1 MNGFV
6 RFPRLAQ
13 RYGRY
18 IRRTGFERSGTVGD
32 RSGSG
37 YSSRGGG

>member
-6 RFPRLAQ
+6 RFPRASPS
-13 RYGRY
+13 YGGD
-18 IRRTGFERSGTVGD
+18 IHHTGLERAGTVGD
-32 RSGSG
+32 RSGAG